1 MHKSASN
8 TTLKEGQGYNP
19 GLLPLIDTI
28 SEAFEIPQLI
38 KTRRITALLPFDY
51 HKTDRR
57 YPVLYLQDG
66 QNLFDDFAPFGSWE
80 LRRQLARLT
89 EKNLGDVIVVAID
102 HAEDERIAEFTPSQK
117 TKLGVG
123 DGKKY
128 ARFLAETLKPWI
140 DLNYRT
146 IPDAE
151 HTGIGGSSMG
161 GLISIYAVMQH
172 PELYCRLMIFS
183 PSLWVSPSLTEL
195 FNRETRGFTGRIYLY
210 GGRREGDEL
219 ITLLNSF
226 KNSLERNPNRDFI
239 EVELNISDYGEHNEK
254 AWGQEFPRALEWLY
268 FSK

>member
-1 MHKSASN
+1 MQKSASN
-8 TTLKEGQGYNP
+8 TTRKEGQDYDP
-19 GLLPLIDTI
+19 DLMPLIDII

-38 KTRRITALLPFDY
+38 KTRRITALLPYDY
-51 HKTDRR
+51 YETERR

-80 LRRQLARLT
+80 LRRQLARLA
-89 EKNLGDVIVVAID
+89 ERNLGDVIVVAID
-102 HAEDERIAEFTPSQK
+102 HAEEERIAEFTPSQK

-146 IPDAE
+146 FPDSE

-172 PELYCRLMIFS
+172 PELYSRLMIFS

-195 FNRETRGFTGRIYLY
+195 FNRETRGFSGRIYLY
-210 GGRREGDEL
+210 GGRREGEEL
-219 ITLLNSF
+219 IMLLKSF
-226 KNSLERNPNRDFI
+226 KNNLDRNPDRDLI
-239 EVELNISDYGEHNEK
+239 EVELNISNHGEHNEK
-254 AWGQEFPRALEWLY
+254 AWGHEFPRALEWLY
-268 FSK
+268 FRK